1 MNWPRIAREES
12 QNSTSLVQQ
21 QLSRARGRA
30 LAGFPKPSPT
40 HFGKH
45 RGAEIQRISAQHGV
59 RFLRATPHRGEGGS
73 PGGRISHRQETR
85 PHWQVR
91 AIDVPTGHWNHAS
104 IDQLCHFPVVPA
116 TSRRDQS
123 CDIWIRNRSISRRH
137 AEIIVD
143 DAGAVRVRHVNGIC
157 MPRQCQM
164 NARQGSQGGRGAL
177 LQLSAFS
184 SPSARRCSSTAW
196 AWTPS
201 A

>member
-1 MNWPRIAREES
+1 MNWSRIAREES

-21 QLSRARGRA
+21 QLSRAQDRA
-30 LAGFPKPSPT
+30 LAAHSKTSPG

-45 RGAEIQRISAQHGV
+45 RDAEVKRISAHHGV
-59 RFLRATPHRGEGGS
+59 RFLRATPHRGKGGR

-91 AIDVPTGHWNHAS
+91 AIDAPTGHWNHAS
-104 IDQLCHFPVVPA
+104 IKQRCHFPVAPA

-143 DAGAVRVRHVNGIC
+143 DAGAVRLRHVNGIR
-157 MPRQCQM
+157 MPRQC
-164 NARQGSQGGRGAL
+164 
-177 LQLSAFS
+177 
-184 SPSARRCSSTAW
+184 
-196 AWTPS
+196 
-201 A
+201 